1 MYRILQLIVNI
12 QYVAMRKMD
21 FLKILM
27 LKLNLMVV
35 KIVIVLLYF
44 LTLFYNLLRMKEKSM
59 LYWLL
64 GISQLII
71 NGKKQTNQ

>member
-1 MYRILQLIVNI
+1 MYRILQLIANI

-27 LKLNLMVV
+27 LKPSLMVV
-35 KIVIVLLYF
+35 KIVIVLLNF
-44 LTLFYNLLRMKEKSM
+44 LILFYNLLRMKGKLM
-59 LYWLL
+59 LLWLL
-64 GISQLII
+64 EISQLIT

>member
-1 MYRILQLIVNI
+1 MYRILQLIANI

-27 LKLNLMVV
+27 LKPSLMVV
-35 KIVIVLLYF
+35 KIVIVLLNF
-44 LTLFYNLLRMKEKSM
+44 LILFYNLLRMKGKLM
-59 LYWLL
+59 LFWLL
-64 GISQLII
+64 EISQLIT

>member
-44 LTLFYNLLRMKEKSM
+44 LTLFYNLLKMKEKSM
-59 LYWLL
+59 LFWLL